1 MSISCRLYYLGC
13 GGTVLLHRAERLDH
27 ATIVPGK
34 DLSPTE
40 KEWVRQ
46 EVRAKNET
54 PATTYQ
60 IKDASALITGLGDE
74 LSITDPNANG
84 CILSSIA
91 VALNEFTTT
100 VNNRPLVH
108 RYVTDAGFAEEAH
121 DKQKEQ

>member
-1 MSISCRLYYLGC
+1 M
-13 GGTVLLHRAERLDH
+13 LLHRAERLDH

-34 DLSPTE
+34 DLGPTE

-54 PATTYQ
+54 SATTYQ

-108 RYVTDAGFAEEAH
+108 RYVTDAGLEEEAH